1 MIVIHLVRL
10 NVTYRENKCN
20 TFFEK
25 NIEIV
30 RKLIRIVYKLR
41 IYFKYTMVLGG
52 ISSISG

>member
-30 RKLIRIVYKLR
+30 RKLIRIAHSHR